1 MGWGRIARRAS
12 VAGLLAACI
21 AACGTSPGFTRL
33 QQAKPRPAG
42 KPTIF
47 LPSSVC
53 QTCHPKHFAE
63 WRTSMH
69 AYAQHSPVF
78 IAFNAYVLQGT
89 GGTIGTFCD
98 RCHSPIG
105 ISSGESPI
113 MPNTERPAVAMDSVS
128 CMVCHSQHANNAEA
142 SGLIPVPVPGDPEP
156 VVYGPYYGSDE
167 TGAPDDPTQR
177 LIKTPHVSRHSPMFT
192 SARLCGSC
200 HDVFTPDGF
209 RIEEAFSEWRNGPY
223 ARQGLVCQNCHM
235 GPEPGKPFLRTQYEW
250 DYIVDP
256 SIFPQAPKRHRSNH
270 SFTGPDYSMLKGFG
284 QQDLAL
290 TDAAF
295 ATHEQQLEANRAT
308 LLRNAA
314 TMDVEHAASVEPG
327 GSITVRVAV
336 TNSGAGHNL
345 PTGFASERQLWL
357 EVTATDATG
366 RRIFVSGDVDQ
377 YGDLRDLE
385 SMAVQQGAVPRDA
398 DLFNLQANFVLTN
411 FAGTQSN
418 GISTTNRLLGPV
430 PFLAPAAA
438 ATYLKGLPFAG
449 RIFKRGIP
457 PLATKHARYRMRVPA
472 DVAGPIALSV
482 RLRYRN
488 FPAHLLR
495 DLGVPELVEKL
506 RIIDVKTYEATV
518 ALAR

>member
-1 MGWGRIARRAS
+1 MGK
-12 VAGLLAACI
+12 GLVLALAALV
-21 AACGTSPGFTRL
+21 AVSCGTSPGLTRL
-33 QQAKPRPAG
+33 RQAKPRTGA

-47 LPSSVC
+47 LPSATC

-78 IAFNAYVLQGT
+78 QAFNAYVLEGT
-89 GGTIGTFCD
+89 GGTVGTFCD
-98 RCHSPIG
+98 RCHTPIG
-105 ISSGESPI
+105 ISAGESPI
-113 MPNTERPAVAMDSVS
+113 LPNAQRPPEALDSVS

-142 SGLIPVPVPGDPEP
+142 SGLIPVPIPGDPEP
-156 VVYGPYYGSDE
+156 VVYGPYFGADE
-167 TGAPDDPTQR
+167 PGAPADPTQV
-177 LIKTPHVSRHSPMFT
+177 LIKTPHVSRHSPLFT
-192 SARLCGSC
+192 SARLCGAC

-209 RIEEAFSEWRNGPY
+209 RIEEAYSEWKNGPY
-223 ARQGLVCQNCHM
+223 ARRGLVCQNCHM
-235 GPEPGKPFLRTQYEW
+235 GPEPGKPFLRTEYEW

-256 SIFPQAPKRHRSNH
+256 SIFPQAPKRYRSNH

-284 QQDLAL
+284 QADLAM

-295 ATHEQQLEANRAT
+295 AAHEQQLEANRAT

-314 TMDVEHAASVEPG
+314 AMTVEHATDVAPG
-327 GSITVRVAV
+327 RSLKVRVDV
-336 TNSGAGHNL
+336 TNVGAGHNL

-357 EVTATDATG
+357 EVIATDASG
-366 RRIFVSGDVDQ
+366 RRVFVSGDLDP
-377 YGDLRDLE
+377 YADLRDLE
-385 SMAVQQGAVPRDA
+385 SMAVRQGTAARDR

-411 FAGTQSN
+411 FVGTQSN

-430 PFLAPAAA
+430 PFMAPAAA
-438 ATYLKGLPFAG
+438 ATYLQGLPSAG

-457 PLATKHARYRMRVPA
+457 PLATKHATYRIRVPDDA
-472 DVAGPIALSV
+472 TGPMELSV

-518 ALAR
+518 AVGR